1 MGMTLTLS
9 SNLRGVSMVGKEP
22 RPLSSTLRFL
32 SGSLDTQ
39 VILHCTVDLLGW
51 VPGLFRLCCLVLAV
65 VSLLVLTCHMV
76 LKWIQVVV
84 VSLSLTEAFSLHSGG
99 L

>member
-1 MGMTLTLS
+1 
-9 SNLRGVSMVGKEP
+9 MVGEEP

-32 SGSLDTQ
+32 CGSLDTL

-51 VPGLFRLCCLVLAV
+51 VTGLFRLYCLILAV
-65 VSLLVLTCHMV
+65 VSLLVLTCRMV
-76 LKWIQVVV
+76 LKWTQVVV
-84 VSLSLTEAFSLHSGG
+84 ISLSLTEAFSLHSGG